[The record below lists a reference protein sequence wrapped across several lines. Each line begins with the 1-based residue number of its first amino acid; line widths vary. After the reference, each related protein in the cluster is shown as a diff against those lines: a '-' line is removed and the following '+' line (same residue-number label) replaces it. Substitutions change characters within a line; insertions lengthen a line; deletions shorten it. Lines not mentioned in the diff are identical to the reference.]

1 MWAKHRKTSG
11 FTIVELLIVI
21 VVIGVL
27 AAIVIV
33 AYTGVTNSAKDAE
46 RKSELNSIKKA
57 LARYAA
63 EGGTYPIC
71 TNTVQTCVG
80 AILVPTYLPAIPT
93 DPVNTGSYIYRY
105 AGGYRKTGAT
115 SYQNTGSTND
125 YILGVRGEAG
135 GTNYSGWGLN
145 DLTILEGS

>member
-1 MWAKHRKTSG
+1 MHLMNNGVVQVPVPVNECVYEYRPDSPEKT
-11 FTIVELLIVI
+11 
-21 VVIGVL
+21 
-27 AAIVIV
+27 
-33 AYTGVTNSAKDAE
+33 
-46 RKSELNSIKKA
+46 SIKKA

-63 EGGTYPIC
+63 EGGTFPIC

-80 AILVPTYLPAIPT
+80 AILVPTYLPTLPT
-93 DPVNTGSYIYRY
+93 DPINTGSHIYRY

-115 SYQNTGSTND
+115 TYSNTGSTND